1 MTTTGQKTVRA
12 VERALK
18 ILELMNRAPVV
29 KVQYLAEQTDLP
41 APTVV
46 RLLETLMGAGYVQ
59 KLGRQAGYSV
69 TDQVAKLGAG
79 YHGLPQV
86 FDVVRKEAEA
96 LTRRTLWPAALATL
110 DVDALVIRFSTI
122 PMSPCALRLDH
133 Q

>member
-46 RLLETLMGAGYVQ
+46 RLLETLMGAGCIIFN
-59 KLGRQAGYSV
+59 L
-69 TDQVAKLGAG
+69 
-79 YHGLPQV
+79 
-86 FDVVRKEAEA
+86 F
-96 LTRRTLWPAALATL
+96 
-110 DVDALVIRFSTI
+110 
-122 PMSPCALRLDH
+122 
-133 Q
+133 